1 MKKYYK
7 FELDM
12 GIMYNMSEI
21 FKKAWNIVKN
31 NGKTMSEAL
40 KAAWEW
46 AKATVSAAE
55 KRYQIKDWFMNKN
68 LDKVTSAH
76 MRCIQFFG
84 KENIIKETEKALYVE
99 LEMITNFGAD
109 TKYTRKI
116 WVPKSCVEEYNA

>member
-1 MKKYYK
+1 MKK
-7 FELDM
+7 
-12 GIMYNMSEI
+12 YNMSEI

-40 KAAWEW
+40 KAAWKW
-46 AKATVSAAE
+46 AKTTVSAVE

-76 MRCIQFFG
+76 MRCVQFFG